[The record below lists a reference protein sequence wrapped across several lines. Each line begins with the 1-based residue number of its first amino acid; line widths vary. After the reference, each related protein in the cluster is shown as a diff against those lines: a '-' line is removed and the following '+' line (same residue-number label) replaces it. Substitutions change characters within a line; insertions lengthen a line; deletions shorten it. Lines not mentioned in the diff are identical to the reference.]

1 MCWIPLCW
9 SPKCILANRSIIK
22 LVQERIVHSSQERF
36 IKVLAIQYLSLHLQK
51 VAILQTKMFIQ
62 VVINSLGKR
71 ISCTTS
77 TVRTCV
83 NLAGIR
89 WNCLWTTSH
98 NRTNHGDLIGD
109 PVIGWL
115 ICCDVEMWRHS
126 RTWQSS
132 RKVRGCSLV
141 YIQVG
146 TCLGTCNG
154 N

>member
-1 MCWIPLCW
+1 MHFSKSEKLVVKCCSLQQSVDERFFLELSENLVQPMCWIPLCW

-22 LVQERIVHSSQERF
+22 LVQERIVHSSHERF

-109 PVIGWL
+109 PVIG
-115 ICCDVEMWRHS
+115 
-126 RTWQSS
+126 
-132 RKVRGCSLV
+132 
-141 YIQVG
+141 
-146 TCLGTCNG
+146 
-154 N
+154 